1 MATGDGDS
9 PDIGNSK
16 TQNYNL
22 IKAKRPG
29 KSQYLKNKGLVDDQA
44 ANALMNDI
52 DNIGQSNPDDEPHQF
67 AAAFNGVMAS
77 AAGSKLH

>member
-16 TQNYNL
+16 NVNYNL
-22 IKAKRPG
+22 KGRKPN

-52 DNIGQSNPDDEPHQF
+52 DNIGQGSPDELAPH
-67 AAAFNGVMAS
+67 
-77 AAGSKLH
+77 